1 MRAPTLALVALA
13 LAACGGGDVT
23 ADSAAADSARRASLA
38 TADATVGPPT
48 SITQEKEA
56 DLTADGT
63 PELVRVTARGPR
75 PESLAVT
82 LVVLDRA
89 GVQELHR
96 EQWSSGAWL
105 ARIDPGV
112 LTPAIADS
120 IVRRRV
126 DETLGDS
133 AIVAGA
139 KGAPPVLRWSTG
151 DAVQAITWNPA
162 ERRFV
167 RAP

>member
-1 MRAPTLALVALA
+1 MRAGALLLLV
-13 LAACGGGDVT
+13 LAACGGGDAT

-38 TADATVGPPT
+38 TADAAVGPPT
-48 SITQEKEA
+48 SITQETEA

-63 PELVRVTARGPR
+63 PELVRVTARGAR

-89 GVQELHR
+89 GARELHR

-105 ARIDPGV
+105 ARIDPAV

-126 DETLGDS
+126 DDVLGDS
-133 AIVAGA
+133 AVVPGA

-151 DAVQAITWNPA
+151 DAQQAITWNPT

-167 RAP
+167 RVR